1 MSVAVIARPVSA
13 VSEPMMSSRCQ
24 RRPDAPNS
32 MNSGCSNSAS
42 RSSLE
47 RSPCRTRSSSRPPTR
62 PSSSSIASPYL
73 CRMTI
78 HGDHPFLPPEE
89 ERGPVRRFRGRL
101 ASPVTLWTSRYADER
116 AGLTVSSMLVA
127 DGEPGFVLGVLD
139 PESDLW
145 DAVRGSG
152 RAVGTILDDR
162 HRGLSAASGYV
173 PPGPGGPSRLGAWD
187 ETEWGPALS
196 DTTWAGCTLA
206 DTDPPSLGWGL
217 LVRL

>member
-1 MSVAVIARPVSA
+1 
-13 VSEPMMSSRCQ
+13 
-24 RRPDAPNS
+24 
-32 MNSGCSNSAS
+32 
-42 RSSLE
+42 
-47 RSPCRTRSSSRPPTR
+47 
-62 PSSSSIASPYL
+62 
-73 CRMTI
+73 MTI

-152 RAVGTILDDR
+152 RAVVTILEDR
-162 HRGLSAASGYV
+162 HRGLADVFGYV
-173 PPGPGGPSRLGAWD
+173 APAPGGPFRLGAWD

-217 LVRL
+217 LVRLQIAQVSLGPDSSALVHRRGRYHSV